1 MMTFMIFVV
10 TAGLCLYLL
19 NELKQATEE
28 IDRLRFYCKQ
38 AYREGFCAACVQ
50 MDELSSKDE
59 G

>member
-1 MMTFMIFVV
+1 MITFMIFVV

-19 NELKQATEE
+19 YELNQANEE

-38 AYREGFCAACVQ
+38 AYKEGFCAAVVQ
-50 MDELSSKDE
+50 QEELSRKNE

>member
-1 MMTFMIFVV
+1 MITFMIFVV

-19 NELKQATEE
+19 YELNQANDE
-28 IDRLRFYCKQ
+28 IDKLRFLCKQ
-38 AYREGFCAACVQ
+38 AYKEGFCAACVQ